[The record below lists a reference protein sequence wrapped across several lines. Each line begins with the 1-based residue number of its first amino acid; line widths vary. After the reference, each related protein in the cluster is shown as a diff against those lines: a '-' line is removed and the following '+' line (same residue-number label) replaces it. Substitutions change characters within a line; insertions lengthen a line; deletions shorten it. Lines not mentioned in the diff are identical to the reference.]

1 MSGMHVRRALT
12 MTNIGA
18 NMRIIHQK
26 YWGYWEVVD
35 DSIGIIVSRGM
46 FDTEAKA
53 QAYIDRQE
61 DYEIEQANLLNE
73 LEHNK

>member
-1 MSGMHVRRALT
+1 
-12 MTNIGA
+12 
-18 NMRIIHQK
+18 MRIIHQK

-61 DYEIEQANLLNE
+61 DYEIEQANLINE

>member
-1 MSGMHVRRALT
+1 
-12 MTNIGA
+12 
-18 NMRIIHQK
+18 MRIIHQK

-61 DYEIEQANLLNE
+61 DHEIEQANLNNE

>member
-1 MSGMHVRRALT
+1 
-12 MTNIGA
+12 
-18 NMRIIHQK
+18 MRIIHQQ
-26 YWGYWEVVD
+26 YWGFWEVVD
-35 DSIGIIVSRGM
+35 DSIGIIVSRGK

-61 DYEIEQANLLNE
+61 DRDIEHANLINE

>member
-1 MSGMHVRRALT
+1 
-12 MTNIGA
+12 
-18 NMRIIHQK
+18 MRIIHQK

-61 DYEIEQANLLNE
+61 DRDAEYALLINE
-73 LEHNK
+73 LENNK

>member
-1 MSGMHVRRALT
+1 
-12 MTNIGA
+12 
-18 NMRIIHQK
+18 MRIIYQPH
-26 YWGYWEVVD
+26 WGFWEVVD
-35 DSIGIIVSRGM
+35 DSIGIIVSRGK

-61 DYEIEQANLLNE
+61 ERDAEYSLLLNE